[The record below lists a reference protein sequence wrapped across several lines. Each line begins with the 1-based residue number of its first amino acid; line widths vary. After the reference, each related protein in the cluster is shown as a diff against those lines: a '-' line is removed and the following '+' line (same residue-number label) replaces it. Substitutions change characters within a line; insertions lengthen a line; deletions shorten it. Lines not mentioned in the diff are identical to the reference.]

1 MEVPQMDGLQWK
13 ILLEMKKRGT
23 PYFTKPPICLVVSFM
38 DHHHDVSLLVMCF
51 YSYIKYYD
59 RCQRILKKIKCLI
72 IINHRCI
79 YIANTL
85 W

>member
-1 MEVPQMDGLQWK
+1 MVYNGKSYWNE
-13 ILLEMKKRGT
+13 KKGY

-59 RCQRILKKIKCLI
+59 RCQRILKRSMF
-72 IINHRCI
+72 NH
-79 YIANTL
+79 Y
-85 W
+85 